1 MVITYEDVYG
11 EPSEERLPF
20 TLMVNEEVTFDDPMM
35 GMEGM
40 DGMEVYGPG
49 MEESGG
55 GMPWWGWVLCG
66 LGVVALGVGGLM
78 IYRKKRARHLEDV

>member
-1 MVITYEDVYG
+1 
-11 EPSEERLPF
+11 
-20 TLMVNEEVTFDDPMM
+20 MVNEEVTFDDPMM

-55 GMPWWGWVLCG
+55 GMP
-66 LGVVALGVGGLM
+66 
-78 IYRKKRARHLEDV
+78 